1 MGADTDDGVS
11 DVSRSLRRLLPAA
24 GYVIVLSVALLLF
37 AGILRFGETLSAPAA
52 LSTLRASG
60 PQGTSRALEHL
71 LVALVSVMTM
81 GLLVGRLMRR
91 LSQPPVM
98 AEVVAGLLLGPSV
111 LGAVFPAAY
120 RFILPSEIAPH
131 LGSVAQLGI
140 VFYMFI
146 VGVDLNPALMRDR
159 FRVTLFASHASIV
172 VPFLLG
178 GALSLY
184 LFPRFSTSDVRYTDF
199 AIFIAITMSITAFPV
214 LARILSEL
222 GLMKTELGAMAITVA
237 AVDDITAWCLLAIAI
252 GVVKASLSAAIATT
266 LLAATF
272 VLVMVFVVKPWVERL
287 VQASKD
293 RAPDHQ
299 HITAAVVGLLL
310 CALATEAIGIHALFG
325 AFLFGVVIPHDSQLA
340 GTIVAS
346 FDKLVRVLFLPA
358 FFALT
363 GMRTD
368 IGLVTGWDG
377 WLTVALIFIVATAG
391 KFGGTLVAAYYGGLS
406 LRSSAALGVLMNT
419 RGLMQLIV
427 LTIGLDLGLLSPT
440 LFTMMVLMAIVSTM
454 GAAPILR
461 RLLRFETAPSPR

>member
-1 MGADTDDGVS
+1 
-11 DVSRSLRRLLPAA
+11 
-24 GYVIVLSVALLLF
+24 
-37 AGILRFGETLSAPAA
+37 
-52 LSTLRASG
+52 
-60 PQGTSRALEHL
+60 
-71 LVALVSVMTM
+71 
-81 GLLVGRLMRR
+81 
-91 LSQPPVM
+91 
-98 AEVVAGLLLGPSV
+98 
-111 LGAVFPAAY
+111 
-120 RFILPSEIAPH
+120 
-131 LGSVAQLGI
+131 
-140 VFYMFI
+140 MFV

-184 LFPRFSTSDVRYTDF
+184 LFPRFSTSDVRYSDF

-237 AVDDITAWCLLAIAI
+237 AIDDITAWCLLAIAI
-252 GVVKASLSAAIATT
+252 GVVKASLSAAVATT

-299 HITAAVVGLLL
+299 HIAATVVGLLL

-325 AFLFGVVIPHDSQLA
+325 AFLFGVVIPHESQLA
-340 GTIVAS
+340 ATIVAS

-377 WLTVALIFIVATAG
+377 WLTVVLIIIVATAG

-406 LRSSAALGVLMNT
+406 LRSSAALGVLVNT

-461 RLLRFETAPSPR
+461 RLLRFETVPRPR